1 MHCSCTCRSGQCLS
15 SPTSSNNSHSWVV
28 LQRYLHQL
36 LTGLHFCHMHRILHR
51 DLKPHNI
58 LMDLATDSL
67 KIADFGLARCY
78 TPPLRA
84 YTHEASTRSCKTAR
98 IEGLTRPCNATSAG
112 QLSLSQP
119 SSSTGASAIMTGC
132 FESVGRLTAPHASIL
147 IVL

>member
-1 MHCSCTCRSGQCLS
+1 MTRVSAVRLHTIK
-15 SPTSSNNSHSWVV
+15 THSWAV

-84 YTHEASTRSCKTAR
+84 YTHEAS
-98 IEGLTRPCNATSAG
+98 P
-112 QLSLSQP
+112 QP
-119 SSSTGASAIMTGC
+119 
-132 FESVGRLTAPHASIL
+132 
-147 IVL
+147 